1 MRIIDYNKI
10 MDTVDS
16 FLALYAPGVR
26 EIALRARTLIQD
38 VIPDAIEQVDT
49 ASKIIA
55 YGYARDYKSL
65 ICAIA
70 PQKSYVNLMFARGA
84 DLPDPAG
91 LLEGTGKRARHV
103 KLATPAE
110 ADNQAV
116 RILMM
121 EAVRLANP

>member
-1 MRIIDYNKI
+1 
-10 MDTVDS
+10 MDTVDG
-16 FLALYAPGVR
+16 FLAHYSPGIR
-26 EIALRARTLIQD
+26 EIALKARALIQS
-38 VIPDAIEQVDT
+38 VIPGAIEQVDAT
-49 ASKIIA
+49 SKIIA

-84 DLPDPAG
+84 ELPDPAG

-103 KLATPAE
+103 KLKSPAE
-110 ADNQAV
+110 VENPAV
-116 RILMM
+116 RTLMM